1 MQKTLQSICIV
12 GGGTAGWM
20 AACLLGST
28 LKGSRIEIS
37 LIESPDIDTIGV
49 GESTVPSI
57 IDFIRACHIDLK
69 EFVKATS
76 ASFKLGIRFD
86 DWLARKGNYFHPFGR
101 IGQDING
108 FDFYQA
114 WLKTQQQ
121 GQPTPWVEHAPSAVM
136 AENER
141 FILRPQQA
149 KNWVEHSFA
158 HALHLD
164 ALQVARYLR
173 KLALKRGVKRY
184 EASVSKVILDPNG
197 HVNRLEFSEGG
208 TLAAGFFIDCTGFGS
223 LLSQGA
229 LEVSYEDWSAYLP
242 CDRAVTVQTE
252 NQGAPLPYTIA
263 SAKESGWMWHIPLQ
277 HRSGNGYVFSS
288 AHCSD
293 DRARRTLLDSVKG
306 KLLNEPRFIP
316 FLTGKRRKI
325 WHNNCLALGLAAG
338 FIEPLE
344 STAIHLVYKTLI
356 YFIQHF
362 PDRDIDERNIQAF
375 NEKIDTDYREIRD
388 FIILHY
394 CISDR
399 ADSNFW
405 HDCQDISVPDSLRE
419 KINAFKYRGQIMHR
433 ADQLFTRDSWCS
445 IFEGMQ
451 IRPNKY
457 HPLLDSFSAEGLAKM
472 MADSANNT
480 RNIVMQMPKHGDFIQ
495 QNCAA

>member
-1 MQKTLQSICIV
+1 MQKTLQSICIL

-57 IDFIRACHIDLK
+57 IDFIRACRIDLK

-121 GQPTPWVEHAPSAVM
+121 SQPTPWVQHAPSAVM

-173 KLALKRGVKRY
+173 ELALQRGVKRH
-184 EASVSKVILDPNG
+184 EATVSKVNIAANG
-197 HVNRLEFSEGG
+197 HIDSLEFSKGG
-208 TLAAGFFIDCTGFGS
+208 TIKAEFFIDCTGFNS

-229 LEVSYEDWSAYLP
+229 LEVGYEDWSAYLP
-242 CDRAVTVQTE
+242 CNRAVTVQTE
-252 NQGAPLPYTIA
+252 NQGSPLPYTIA
-263 SAKESGWMWHIPLQ
+263 SAKESGWVWHIPLQ
-277 HRSGNGYVFSS
+277 HRSGNGYVFSR

-293 DRARRTLLDSVKG
+293 DTARHTLLSSVKG

-325 WHNNCLALGLAAG
+325 WH
-338 FIEPLE
+338 
-344 STAIHLVYKTLI
+344 
-356 YFIQHF
+356 
-362 PDRDIDERNIQAF
+362 
-375 NEKIDTDYREIRD
+375 
-388 FIILHY
+388 
-394 CISDR
+394 
-399 ADSNFW
+399 SN
-405 HDCQDISVPDSLRE
+405 
-419 KINAFKYRGQIMHR
+419 
-433 ADQLFTRDSWCS
+433 
-445 IFEGMQ
+445 
-451 IRPNKY
+451 
-457 HPLLDSFSAEGLAKM
+457 
-472 MADSANNT
+472 
-480 RNIVMQMPKHGDFIQ
+480 
-495 QNCAA
+495 